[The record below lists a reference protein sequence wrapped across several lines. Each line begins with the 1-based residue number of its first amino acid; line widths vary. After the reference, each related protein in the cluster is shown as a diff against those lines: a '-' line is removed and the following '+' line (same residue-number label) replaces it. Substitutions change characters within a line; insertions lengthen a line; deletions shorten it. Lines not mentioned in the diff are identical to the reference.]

1 MAVLFRAH
9 AHSLELELELTARKI
24 PFAVRA
30 GTRFLEQAHIKD
42 VIAHLRWTV
51 HPADELAA
59 LRVLRLQ
66 PGLGATT
73 AGRLVAA
80 LVAGPVASLGEC
92 LAGLAA
98 GMGVA
103 PRARAALDDL
113 QARLGRIDPAGP
125 AAPAIRAVV
134 EGPYREHVLREYAN
148 ADARLEDLAQ
158 LAEVAE
164 RYDALPA
171 FLDEVAFMA
180 GLAAESVRPGDP
192 PDDRLTLS
200 TVHQAKGLEW
210 RVVFLISLTEG
221 QFPAA
226 PALQDPWGEEEERRL
241 FHVALT
247 RARDQL
253 VLTHPLM
260 AQDRTDRR
268 RLARASRF
276 LTEVDDPALLERWRV
291 ELE

>member
-1 MAVLFRAH
+1 
-9 AHSLELELELTARKI
+9 
-24 PFAVRA
+24 
-30 GTRFLEQAHIKD
+30 
-42 VIAHLRWTV
+42 
-51 HPADELAA
+51 
-59 LRVLRLQ
+59 
-66 PGLGATT
+66 
-73 AGRLVAA
+73 
-80 LVAGPVASLGEC
+80 
-92 LAGLAA
+92 
-98 GMGVA
+98 MGVA